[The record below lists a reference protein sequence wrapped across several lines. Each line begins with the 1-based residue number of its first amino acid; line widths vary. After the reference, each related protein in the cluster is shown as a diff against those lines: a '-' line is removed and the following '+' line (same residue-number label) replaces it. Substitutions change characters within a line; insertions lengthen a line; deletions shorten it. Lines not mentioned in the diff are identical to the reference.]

1 MADNEVIVM
10 GDVEWVKV
18 RYSELDEDELFWLQT
33 TMNDWNS
40 PMRKVDDSTAL
51 HLRDM
56 KNVAVEPNQF
66 VYQKEQ

>member
-1 MADNEVIVM
+1 MAESEVITM
-10 GDVEWVKV
+10 GDIDWVKT
-18 RYSELDEDELFWLQT
+18 RYSEIDEDELFWLQT
-33 TMNDWNS
+33 TLNDWNS
-40 PMRKVDDSTAL
+40 PMRKVDDNTAL